1 MGNFGTKSHM
11 YRNIHSHNNKNAHFT
26 AQKQDCH
33 HTTKKGQ
40 KPKFPTPYRPKI
52 PHFISSH
59 PPSSAP
65 HLSLITS
72 PLHHHHHIPL
82 RHHLITHSP
91 LKHCPFSNNALSSH
105 QQCIAKPSSTHCQ
118 AIVDAL
124 SRRRRRIVMAPSTHC
139 QGTVDALSRHQQC
152 IVSTWPMYGLHKK
165 NRTIP
170 CGMVRH

>member
-1 MGNFGTKSHM
+1 M

-33 HTTKKGQ
+33 HATKKGQ

-82 RHHLITHSP
+82 RHHLITPSSSSHHPTVTAPSPLRHRPITHSP
-91 LKHCPFSNNALSSH
+91 SKHCPFSNNASPRHHQCIASPPSTHRQATIDALSSH
-105 QQCIAKPSSTHCQ
+105 
-118 AIVDAL
+118 
-124 SRRRRRIVMAPSTHC
+124 RRR
-139 QGTVDALSRHQQC
+139 

-165 NRTIP
+165 KSHHPMRNGATLI
-170 CGMVRH
+170 

>member
-1 MGNFGTKSHM
+1 MGNFGTKSRM

-33 HTTKKGQ
+33 HATKKGQ

-65 HLSLITS
+65 HLSLITT

-82 RHHLITHSP
+82 RHRSINQSP
-91 LKHCPFSNNALSSH
+91 SKHCPFSNNALSSH
-105 QQCIAKPSSTHCQ
+105 
-118 AIVDAL
+118 
-124 SRRRRRIVMAPSTHC
+124 RRRIVKPPSTHC
-139 QGTVDALSRHQQC
+139 QGTNNALSRRGRC
-152 IVSTWPMYGLHKK
+152 MVHKK